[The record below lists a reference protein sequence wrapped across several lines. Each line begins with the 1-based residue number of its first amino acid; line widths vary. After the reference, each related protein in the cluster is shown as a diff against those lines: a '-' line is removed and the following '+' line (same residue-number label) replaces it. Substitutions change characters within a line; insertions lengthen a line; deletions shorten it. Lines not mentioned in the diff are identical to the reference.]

1 MAVRMLY
8 IWVLFLFAS
17 TQYLYNVLKKS
28 VINKKK
34 FLKLASLLPF
44 HNNPSVGL
52 HRCTNLFYFIGVQC
66 EATYYVMSNKM
77 CLRNNQRVSIIYPL

>member
-1 MAVRMLY
+1 MLY
-8 IWVLFLFAS
+8 IWVLFLFAN
-17 TQYLYNVLKKS
+17 QYLYTVLKKL

-44 HNNPSVGL
+44 HNNPSDGL
-52 HRCTNLFYFIGVQC
+52 HCCTNLVYFIGVQF

-77 CLRNNQRVSIIYPL
+77 CLSNN